1 MDNSGYMCIK
11 DMYHTVNMAQNKHIL
26 IGQLGEQ
33 IASGYLQNRGFQV
46 IERNFRKKW
55 GELDVVAEK
64 DDVLHFVEVKA
75 GSFQVRVPKE
85 GVEAYRPEDHMHF
98 YKKTRMKRI
107 VQTYLLEKK
116 ISMEKEWTIDLVVVH
131 INTET
136 KQVRIHILQNIL
148 LD

>member
-1 MDNSGYMCIK
+1 
-11 DMYHTVNMAQNKHIL
+11 MAQNKHIL